1 MHSFLAACNLLLRMD
16 WQDVCVLFR
25 SRAFSYEALI
35 CDRVYLCVQANLC
48 YVDIDHQTVQ
58 LPEELPSFPQRAEFV
73 DELIELLAKHKVCA
87 GQVER
92 WVTFYNF
99 LLKLIS

>member
-1 MHSFLAACNLLLRMD
+1 
-16 WQDVCVLFR
+16 
-25 SRAFSYEALI
+25 
-35 CDRVYLCVQANLC
+35 
-48 YVDIDHQTVQ
+48 VDIDHQTVQ